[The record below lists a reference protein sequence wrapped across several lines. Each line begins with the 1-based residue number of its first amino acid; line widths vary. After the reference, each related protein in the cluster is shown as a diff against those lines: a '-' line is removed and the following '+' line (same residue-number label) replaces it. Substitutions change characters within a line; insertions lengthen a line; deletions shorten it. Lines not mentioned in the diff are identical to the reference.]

1 MNEDTLTSQ
10 DCKDCWFDNQFHK
23 CSLRYFVLK
32 SPLTR
37 RENGD
42 QSDAPR
48 NDGVLCGLIL
58 QSDDDARQI
67 AARSRR
73 RQAPIA
79 HNAKINLSKKRA
91 TMGFIA
97 AIVVLSL
104 LIFFHELGH
113 FIAAR
118 ALGVKVETF
127 SIGFGKKL
135 WAKTIG
141 GTEYA
146 ISAIWL
152 GGYIKMKG
160 QDDSDPTARSGEADA
175 FDSKKPWQRIVILF
189 AGPFANFVIAFTL
202 FWITALIG
210 FDAIAPTIGKVLEDS
225 PASGAGLQ
233 AGDTITLIDG
243 ANVESWN
250 QMSALIRESQNTIEL
265 AIRRGGE
272 TLTIVLSPELGEGEN
287 IFGEK
292 EKRKMIG
299 VSASDDKVTLRY
311 GAIEGLFV
319 AWHRTIDAGT
329 LIFQSVIKL
338 ITGVLGLENVG
349 GIVTVVDVMA
359 KASEIGLATLLI
371 IAAVISVNL
380 GVLNLLPIPAL
391 DGGHII
397 FNLYEQITRRAPNET
412 ILYRLTI
419 GGWGVLCALM
429 ALGLYNDIARIMR

>member
-1 MNEDTLTSQ
+1 
-10 DCKDCWFDNQFHK
+10 
-23 CSLRYFVLK
+23 
-32 SPLTR
+32 
-37 RENGD
+37 
-42 QSDAPR
+42 
-48 NDGVLCGLIL
+48 
-58 QSDDDARQI
+58 
-67 AARSRR
+67 
-73 RQAPIA
+73 
-79 HNAKINLSKKRA
+79 
-91 TMGFIA
+91 MGFIA